1 MHLKERRQVD
11 IFEKRILTAE
21 GSSLRRWEE
30 KGSLGGRGASFTF
43 TIGWKQGR
51 RGRCRWVTKSM
62 LGRR

>member
-11 IFEKRILTAE
+11 IFERILTAE
-21 GSSLRRWEE
+21 GSCLSRWEE

-43 TIGWKQGR
+43 IIGWKQGR
-51 RGRCRWVTKSM
+51 RGRSRWATKSM